1 MLTNIVALVGVE
13 EELEAFRT
21 KISTREA
28 HDICTMDGRIAKTEN
43 IFSVLI
49 FLANSLKVVHHQE
62 TPRSLVSPMREGL
75 QNSSVVHCVDIAT
88 VVGIPDP
95 VAFENLLHVV
105 ELSGGSRTHFQR
117 GDLSEL
123 HLLYILEV

>member
-21 KISTREA
+21 KVGTREA
-28 HDICTMDGRIAKTEN
+28 HDICTMNGRIAKTEN
-43 IFSVLI
+43 TFSVLI
-49 FLANSLKVVHHQE
+49 LLANSLEVVHHQQP
-62 TPRSLVSPMREGL
+62 PRPLVSPMCESL
-75 QNSSVVHCVDIAT
+75 QNSSVVQCIDIAT
-88 VVGIPDP
+88 VVGVPDP

-105 ELSGGSRTHFQR
+105 ELSGRSRTNFQR